1 VEDLRQQL
9 ARVFAAELAE
19 HVAMLRAGFALAEQ
33 GGAPDLRDLF
43 RRAHSLKGASRAA
56 DQPEIEDLSHTL
68 EGLLEQAEAQG
79 RFSPTMLADAR
90 GLIDAIEDAGDPPE
104 AAPTASG
111 GVAGPSA
118 AKPAAEGQNGDE
130 FVRIASHHLD
140 DLLNSIR
147 SLREELDFRATI
159 GSNLR
164 ATRDELDGIR
174 RACDA
179 PGITMAEISSRISR
193 LHLKMIGL
201 ATNRLEADDRVNRAV
216 GTMESDARRVLLVP
230 AVSVAAGL
238 ERMVRELAQETG
250 RQARLIVVEDG
261 AEADRRL
268 VQRLRDPLM
277 QIVRN
282 AIGHGIEAPAAR
294 ATKGKPAEGV
304 IRLEI
309 AASRTGL
316 RLVIED
322 DGAGPDPVAIRAAA
336 ARRGI
341 APPDPAAGEAALFA
355 LLFEH
360 GLSTASEADH
370 LSGRGVG
377 LAVVADA
384 VRRLNGSVRLMRGAD
399 GGTRIEMAVPLTI
412 TRRAVLLIEA
422 GGQRFALPTSAVSR
436 LIRLNPAQ
444 ATSLEGQ
451 PAFEIHLQGARRSV
465 PVVALATLLGL
476 EASPAPD
483 LAPALLVER
492 DEGAILLLVD
502 ALSDVRPLAFGDPV
516 HVAADVPLVMG
527 TATDASGEVI
537 LVLSVEAL
545 LGRLRGGAGDAPAR
559 PLFATPERQR
569 TVLVVDDSITTR
581 TLERGIL
588 ESHGYRVLLCV
599 DGLDA
604 LGRLRAPGVEVDLI
618 VADVEMPRMD
628 GFALLAAIRN
638 DPMLAGIPVVMM
650 TSRDAPD
657 DIQRG
662 LDLGADAYV
671 TKQSFEQGEL
681 LATVR
686 RLT

>member
-1 VEDLRQQL
+1 MEDLRQQL

-19 HVAMLRAGFALAEQ
+19 HVAVLRAGFALAEG
-33 GGAPDLRDLF
+33 GGAADLRDLF
-43 RRAHSLKGASRAA
+43 RRAHSLKGAARAA
-56 DQPEIEDLSHTL
+56 DHPEIEDLAHTL
-68 EGLLEQAEAQG
+68 EGLLEQAEGQG
-79 RFSPTMLADAR
+79 RFSPPMLADAR
-90 GLIDAIEDAGDPPE
+90 GLIDAIEDAADPAE
-104 AAPTASG
+104 AT
-111 GVAGPSA
+111 SA
-118 AKPAAEGQNGDE
+118 ESAKPAAEGQSGDD
-130 FVRIASHHLD
+130 FVRISSRHLD
-140 DLLNSIR
+140 ELVDSIR

-164 ATRDELDGIR
+164 ATREELDRIR
-174 RACDA
+174 RACDM
-179 PGITMAEISSRISR
+179 PGITPADIGARLSR

-201 ATNRLEADDRVNRAV
+201 AANRVEADDRVNRAV
-216 GTMESDARRVLLVP
+216 ATMESDARRVLLVP
-230 AVSVAAGL
+230 AASVAMGL
-238 ERMVRELAQETG
+238 ERLVRDLAQETG
-250 RQARLIVVEDG
+250 KQARLIVTDDG

-268 VQRLRDPLM
+268 IQRLRDPLM
-277 QIVRN
+277 QILRN

-294 ATKGKPAEGV
+294 AAKGKAEEGA
-304 IRLEI
+304 IRLDI
-309 AASRTGL
+309 AASRIGL
-316 RLVIED
+316 VIAIED

-336 ARRGI
+336 TRRGI

-360 GLSTASEADH
+360 GVSTASEADH

-384 VRRLNGSVRLMRGAD
+384 VRQLNGTVNLTRGAG
-399 GGTRIEMAVPLTI
+399 GGTRIELAVPLTI

-436 LIRLNPAQ
+436 LIRLDPAH
-444 ATSLEGQ
+444 ATTLEGR
-451 PAFEIHLQGARRSV
+451 PAFEIDLGGAQRTV
-465 PVVALATLLGL
+465 PVVALAGLLGL
-476 EASPAPD
+476 EAAPAPD
-483 LAPALLVER
+483 LAPALLIER

-502 ALSDVRPLAFGDPV
+502 ALSDVQPLAFGDPAQ
-516 HVAADVPLVMG
+516 VAADALLLLG
-527 TATDASGEVI
+527 TATDAAGEVV
-537 LVLSVEAL
+537 LVLSIDAL
-545 LGRLRGGAGDAPAR
+545 MARMRRGVGDAVAT
-559 PLFATPERQR
+559 PLFAAPERQR
-569 TVLVVDDSITTR
+569 TILVVDDSITTR

-599 DGLDA
+599 DGVDA
-604 LGRLRAPGVEVDLI
+604 LARLRAPGVEVDLI

-638 DPMLAGIPVVMM
+638 DPILAGIPVVMM

-671 TKQSFEQGEL
+671 TKQSFEQGDL